1 VEEVQEAASR
11 EEEEV
16 QEVAAEGKGR
26 NSVSVQVALEIL

>member
-1 VEEVQEAASR
+1 MEEVQEAASK

-16 QEVAAEGKGR
+16 QEIAAKGKGR